1 MFKGMYKLII
11 LKELS
16 KNNLSGYDIIKKI
29 ESLKGKKPS
38 TGYIY
43 PILKDLNDQGYVS
56 FKIVGR
62 KKVYKINVKG
72 KKFLKELDSKK
83 KNLISTFFKL
93 DSNINFKNNKQDI
106 LNFCF
111 HNHVIK
117 KILFYKTKIEN
128 SKDKSKIKKSN
139 KILED
144 ALKKLERL

>member
-16 KNNLSGYDIIKKI
+16 KNDLSGYDIIKKI

-43 PILKDLNDQGYVS
+43 PILKDLSNQSYIS
-56 FKIVGR
+56 FKTVGR

-93 DSNINFKNNKQDI
+93 DSNINFKNNKHDV

-111 HNHVIK
+111 HNNTIK
-117 KILFYKTKIEN
+117 KILFYKTKIES
-128 SKDKSKIKKSN
+128 SKDKIKIKKSD

-144 ALKKLERL
+144 ALRKLEKL